1 VHDWKP
7 EKILLFY
14 LIFIEIYPMKCAV
27 YFFVIAIMVYS
38 CDEGSTKQETVT
50 DTTRVSVM
58 DTTRVQDTVIFLK
71 DSTMPA
77 TFGDSLPSGA
87 YQGMFPCKGC
97 EGTQQ
102 TILFNDD
109 KSYRQEQLVWGKDA
123 MPKSSEGSWQR
134 KNGKIEL
141 SQNNRP
147 AITLLKKKD
156 TLFGVKI
163 NGILVNDSSKYI
175 LTKRKLAAN
184 NSVWNKKRSQGIDF
198 TGLGNEP
205 FWTLEI
211 DNEKFILFNLAGW
224 KKPVIVPVEKP
235 VINKDSTLYTL
246 KTDTTKWTITIFPQF
261 CSDGMSDYLYQYRVK
276 VNYKGTIYKGCGIML
291 NNKENQ

>member
-1 VHDWKP
+1 M
-7 EKILLFY
+7 KIALYFLF
-14 LIFIEIYPMKCAV
+14 I
-27 YFFVIAIMVYS
+27 IMVIYS
-38 CDEGSTKQETVT
+38 CDEGVSKQETVY
-50 DTTRVSVM
+50 VN

-71 DSTMPA
+71 DSVAA
-77 TFGDSLPSGA
+77 TTFADSLPSGA

-97 EGTQQ
+97 EGIQQ

-123 MPKSSEGSWQR
+123 TPKTSEGSWRR
-134 KNGKIEL
+134 KDGKIEL
-141 SQNNRP
+141 SQNNKI
-147 AITLLKKKD
+147 AIVLMKKMD
-156 TLFGVKI
+156 TLYGVNV
-163 NGILVNDSSKYI
+163 NGILVSDSAKYI

-184 NSVWNKKRSQGIDF
+184 NAVWNEKRSQGIDF

-224 KKPVIVPVEKP
+224 KKPVIVPIEKP

-246 KTDTTKWTITIFPQF
+246 KNDTTKWTITIFPQF
-261 CSDGMSDYLYQYRVK
+261 CNDGMSDYLYQYKVQ
-276 VNYKGTIYKGCGIML
+276 VNYQGTLFKGCGIL
-291 NNKENQ
+291 FKNKEIQ